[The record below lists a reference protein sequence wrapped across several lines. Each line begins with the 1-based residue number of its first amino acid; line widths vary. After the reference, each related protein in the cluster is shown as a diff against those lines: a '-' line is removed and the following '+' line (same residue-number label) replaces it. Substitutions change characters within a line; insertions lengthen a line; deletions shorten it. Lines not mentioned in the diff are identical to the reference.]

1 MFQNNRAQ
9 ATKHAII
16 REHTT
21 LVIVFGNYNCTCLQC
36 DVSGGRTAAA
46 RKRGL
51 SPAAYIKR
59 AALAGPAQTDD
70 ARLAR
75 LERLAAAVLE
85 SVEDERDARLGD
97 AAWEKHLAG
106 KSRLLTRG
114 QFLRGLDV

>member
-1 MFQNNRAQ
+1 M
-9 ATKHAII
+9 ATATSPTSI
-16 REHTT
+16 RLSPAEKRR
-21 LVIVFGNYNCTCLQC
+21 IA
-36 DVSGGRTAAA
+36 AAA
-46 RKRGL
+46 RQRGL

-59 AALAGPAQTDD
+59 AALAGPGQSDD

-97 AAWEKHLAG
+97 AAWEKHLEG
-106 KSRLLTRG
+106 KARLLTRE